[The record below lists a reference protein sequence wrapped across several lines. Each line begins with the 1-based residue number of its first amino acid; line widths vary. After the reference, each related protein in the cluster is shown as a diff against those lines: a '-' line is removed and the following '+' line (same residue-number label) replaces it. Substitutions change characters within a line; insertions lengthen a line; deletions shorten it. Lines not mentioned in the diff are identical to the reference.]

1 MTNKKVKY
9 RNLTF
14 DQIQFCLLFIYS
26 NGLYD
31 NMEDKLVIE
40 PKIVVTQSGNRI
52 SIPTRLFC
60 SKKITHRF
68 LNCDIWQI
76 CGTRYDIEAA
86 EKCLMESYCNVR
98 VISKCDTYELGLLNW
113 WTEKLSQCQIKSNL
127 QIQDLGVYFGGHAT
141 GLIAKSETFETTEI
155 RVQCFIR

>member
-1 MTNKKVKY
+1 MK
-9 RNLTF
+9 
-14 DQIQFCLLFIYS
+14 
-26 NGLYD
+26 
-31 NMEDKLVIE
+31 DKLVIE
-40 PKIVVTQSGNRI
+40 PKIVVTQSGNKI
-52 SIPTRLFC
+52 SIPTRLFY

-76 CGTRYDIEAA
+76 CGTSYDIEAA

-141 GLIAKSETFETTEI
+141 GLITKPETFETTEI